1 LDLAKAGKASNE
13 AVEGPPKLGVTS
25 VQLKAL
31 TQYTQGLVSQYR
43 GLVELKNISAAE
55 REDGG
60 RWKAPIVERLDE
72 YDDHVDLKHLVV
84 YPPELQPIP
93 VKPLFFDLAW
103 NYIEYPGRGTSPGIS
118 DAADGVG
125 SKDTTEEKK
134 ETKGW
139 FRFGR

>member
-1 LDLAKAGKASNE
+1 MDLAKAGRASNE

-55 REDGG
+55 REDKR
-60 RWKAPIVERLDE
+60 RWKAPMVERLDE
-72 YDDHVDLKHLVV
+72 YDDNVDLKRLVV

-93 VKPLFFDLAW
+93 IKPLFLDLAW
-103 NYIEYPGRGTSPGIS
+103 NYIEYPGRGTSPGTN
-118 DAADGVG
+118 DAADGAA
-125 SKDTTEEKK
+125 SKRPTEEKK
-134 ETKGW
+134 ETRGW